1 MERPVELFKSPNF
14 PLDCGTTLPELVV
27 GYQTYG
33 ARHDDSGM
41 KRRVVLVS
49 TCFGEMVW
57 LASFRYAQVTEGLV
71 SFAGRATLSSAPAK
85 HSIRMSTTS
94 SESTSWEGRTYVSYW
109 IVLEMS

>member
-1 MERPVELFKSPNF
+1 MEEPVQYFKSPNF

-33 ARHDDSGM
+33 ARHDDEGT

-57 LASFRYAQVTEGLV
+57 FRCIRYTRVTDGLG
-71 SFAGRATLSSAPAK
+71 SLMGRATLSSAPAK
-85 HSIRMSTTS
+85 HSIRTSTTS
-94 SESTSWEGRTYVSYW
+94 SESTCWAGRTYVSWW
-109 IVLEMS
+109 IVLTLG